1 MREIKKI
8 LKLDWV
14 TTRPYFTVKNLLL
27 MIFVCAILFV
37 LTKNTLTTVSMPLI
51 FAILYSSYPFLV
63 GEDAG
68 IDALYRIFGIKP
80 KNVVIGRY
88 IFSIFLYIGFALFG
102 LLVALVLFL
111 LGNKI
116 NAAEILGSFAIYT
129 VIYLLI
135 VNFQYPFFFKL
146 GYQKARLVA
155 MVGIFLFGGIG
166 GALFAGLSELI
177 LSVLQNPI
185 ILIIAA
191 LVIIAIIFAISIN
204 LAIRFYRKKDF

>member
-1 MREIKKI
+1 MSEIKKI

-14 TTRPYFTVKNLLL
+14 TTRPYFTIKNLLV
-27 MIFVCAILFV
+27 MIFLCAILFF
-37 LTKNTLTTVSMPLI
+37 LTRNSLSTVSMPLI

-68 IDALYRIFGIKP
+68 IDALYRIFGIKS
-80 KNVVIGRY
+80 KNVVLGRY
-88 IFSIFLYIGFALFG
+88 IFSVFLYIGFAFFG

-116 NAAEILGSFAIYT
+116 NAYEVLGSYGIYT
-129 VIYLLI
+129 IIYLLI

-155 MVGIFLFGGIG
+155 MVGIFLFGGIA
-166 GALFAGLSELI
+166 GALFAGFSELI
-177 LSVLQNPI
+177 LSVSQNPI
-185 ILIIAA
+185 ILIIAG
-191 LVIIAIIFAISIN
+191 LVMIAIIFAISIN
-204 LAIRFYRKKDF
+204 FSIRFYRKKDF

>member
-1 MREIKKI
+1 MSEIKKI

-14 TTRPYFTVKNLLL
+14 TTRPYFTIKNLLV
-27 MIFVCAILFV
+27 MIFLCAILFFS
-37 LTKNTLTTVSMPLI
+37 TKNPLTTVSMPLI

-68 IDALYRIFGIKP
+68 IDALYRIFGIKS
-80 KNVVIGRY
+80 KNVVLGRY
-88 IFSIFLYIGFALFG
+88 IFSVFLYIGFALFG

-116 NAAEILGSFAIYT
+116 NASEVLGSYGIYT
-129 VIYLLI
+129 IIYLLI

-155 MVGIFLFGGIG
+155 MVGIFLFGGIA
-166 GALFAGLSELI
+166 GALFAGFSELI
-177 LSVLQNPI
+177 LSLSQNPTV
-185 ILIIAA
+185 LIIAG
-191 LVIIAIIFAISIN
+191 LVMIAIIFAISIN
-204 LAIRFYRKKDF
+204 FSIRFYRKKDF

>member
-1 MREIKKI
+1 MSEIKKI

-14 TTRPYFTVKNLLL
+14 TTRPYFTIKNLLV
-27 MIFVCAILFV
+27 MIFLCAILFFS
-37 LTKNTLTTVSMPLI
+37 TKNSLTTVSMPLI

-68 IDALYRIFGIKP
+68 IDALYRIFGIKS
-80 KNVVIGRY
+80 KNVVLGRY
-88 IFSIFLYIGFALFG
+88 IFSVFLYIGFALFG

-116 NAAEILGSFAIYT
+116 NASEVLGSYGIYT
-129 VIYLLI
+129 IIYLLI

-155 MVGIFLFGGIG
+155 MVGIFLFGGIA
-166 GALFAGLSELI
+166 GALFAGFSELI
-177 LSVLQNPI
+177 LSVSQNPKV
-185 ILIIAA
+185 LIIAG
-191 LVIIAIIFAISIN
+191 LVMIAIIFAISIN
-204 LAIRFYRKKDF
+204 FSIRFYRKKDF